1 MDGRTYKL
9 IELVGVSSDSYSE
22 ATQNAI
28 SKAGETLR
36 GLGWFEVTQLRGLI
50 RDGEISEYQVTL
62 KVGFRLEDGRDAFQE
77 P

>member
-9 IELVGVSSDSYSE
+9 IELVGVSSNSYSE

-28 SKAGETLR
+28 SRASATIR